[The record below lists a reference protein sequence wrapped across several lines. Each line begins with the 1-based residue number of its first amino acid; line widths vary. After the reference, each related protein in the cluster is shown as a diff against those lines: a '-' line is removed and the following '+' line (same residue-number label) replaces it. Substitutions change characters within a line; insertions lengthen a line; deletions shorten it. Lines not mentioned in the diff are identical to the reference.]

1 METKTGTAAKGT
13 AGAKAAGATET
24 AGATVTGGNAGNVG
38 SAGNIRANAVEMSVL
53 ERRFNADPKLF
64 QTMFIAEGLGQ
75 LHAAFAAGEL
85 PEELTVKIWELLER
99 EDSVGRVMMRFLWD
113 LPLGKKRVF
122 IRAIDR
128 WLSERYPMFAG
139 LSENWPAAS
148 HIPPYVRPAEVRV
161 HDFDLVTQGYLGYL
175 TQGYTQREVDLFVW
189 LEAMRD
195 KHCADRPCELGEFL
209 QGRKVGGCPVQI
221 HVPDVMQAIAEGRFD
236 EALRIV
242 EESNPLP
249 NVTGRVCPQELQCQG
264 VCVHKARPIEIGQLE
279 WFLPQRDK
287 IVHGNDAVLARFQ
300 GRPDPWKTAV
310 KPPIAI
316 VGSGPSG
323 LINAFLLAN
332 QWYPVTVFEAF
343 HTLGGVLKY
352 GIPEFRLPN
361 ELVDDVVDKI
371 RLLGGRFVT
380 NFVVGK
386 TATLDDLKAAGFWR
400 IFVGTGAGLPKF
412 MNVPGEHLNGVMSA
426 NEFLTR
432 VNLMHGNLPDYDT
445 PLPEVAGKNVLI
457 IGGGNTAMDAARTAR
472 RLGGNVTIVYR
483 RTKAEM
489 PARVEELH
497 HALEEGIVV
506 AELRAPT
513 EFHEDENH
521 HVCGATVAVMEL
533 GEPDAS
539 GRRRPKPT
547 GQTLTMDADLVIM
560 ALGNDSNPIIRD
572 SQPDL
577 AVQSWG
583 AIKVGADA
591 VTGEGEINGK
601 SPDKAIANPN
611 GAGPAKG
618 KPKGAA
624 ITGANAGPGGRP
636 TQATNLEGIFS
647 GGDAARG
654 GSTAI
659 KAAGDGQAAARQM
672 GEAAAG
678 MKPEEIRQRVASA
691 LEYTKSA
698 ASAFRILEKR
708 QLSERTWEM
717 KLHAPA
723 VARSVEPGQFARFMT
738 HEKGELIPLTVA
750 DFDREEGWITIVVQ
764 AVGKST
770 KGMCA
775 MEVGQAFFGIAGPLG
790 MASKMER
797 FDPAKQTVCFVA
809 GGVGL
814 APAFPIIRKH
824 LEIGNH
830 VTLILGARNRDLL
843 FWTDP
848 DGDPS
853 GVSPERVEV
862 LRRRYPDLFDVVLA
876 SDDGSFGQKGVV
888 TVPLEEML
896 RDGRSDGREIVEIT
910 TIGPPIMMKF
920 VCLTT
925 KKYGVPTAASLNSI
939 MVDAT
944 GMCGACMVPF
954 VDAETGKLVRK
965 HACIDGPELD
975 GHAIDWDKFLPRFN
989 QFKASET
996 AAMQG

>member
-1 METKTGTAAKGT
+1 MLDTTN
-13 AGAKAAGATET
+13 
-24 AGATVTGGNAGNVG
+24 TVQL
-38 SAGNIRANAVEMSVL
+38 NIL

-64 QTMFIAEGLGQ
+64 QAMFVAEGLAQ
-75 LHAAFAAGEL
+75 LHAAFDAGEL
-85 PEELTVKIWELLER
+85 PEAMTLKIWELLER
-99 EDSVGRVMMRFLWD
+99 EDTVGRIMMRFLWN

-122 IRAIDR
+122 IRAIDT

-139 LSENWPAAS
+139 VSENWPAAN
-148 HIPPYVRPAEVRV
+148 HVAPYVRPASQRV

-175 TQGYTQREVDLFVW
+175 TQGYSQREVDLFVW
-189 LEAMRD
+189 LESMRD

-209 QGRKVGGCPVQI
+209 RGRKVGGCPVQI
-221 HVPDVMQAIAEGRFD
+221 HVPDVMQAIAEGDFD
-236 EALRIV
+236 RALRIV

-279 WFLPQRDK
+279 WFLPQREK
-287 IVHGNDAVLARFQ
+287 IVHGNEAILKRFE
-300 GRPDPWKTAV
+300 GRPDPWQTAE

-332 QWYPVTVFEAF
+332 QGFPVTVFEAF

-445 PLPEVAGKNVLI
+445 PLPEVAGKEILV

-472 RLGGNVTIVYR
+472 RLGGHVTIVYR

-506 AELRAPT
+506 AELRSPT

-521 HVCGATVAVMEL
+521 HVAGASVGVMEL
-533 GEPDAS
+533 GEPDES
-539 GRRRPKPT
+539 GRRRPQPT
-547 GQTLTMDADLVIM
+547 GEILEMDADLVIM
-560 ALGNDSNPIIRD
+560 ALGNSSNPIIRD

-577 AVQSWG
+577 AVQQWG
-583 AIKVGADA
+583 AIKVGKEAAGEAGGAD
-591 VTGEGEINGK
+591 
-601 SPDKAIANPN
+601 
-611 GAGPAKG
+611 GADSAGGADG
-618 KPKGAA
+618 GDGAA
-624 ITGANAGPGGRP
+624 EPP
-636 TQATNLEGIFS
+636 SQATNLEGIYS
-647 GGDAARG
+647 GGDASRG

-672 GEAAAG
+672 GDLAVHLE
-678 MKPEEIRQRVASA
+678 PEEVRQRVQRA
-691 LEYTKSA
+691 LEYTQSA
-698 ASAFRILEKR
+698 ASAYRILEKR

-723 VARSVEPGQFARFMT
+723 VARAVQPGQFARFMT

-750 DFDREEGWITIVVQ
+750 DFDREQGWISIVVQ

-770 KGMCA
+770 QIMCA
-775 MEVGQAFFGIAGPLG
+775 MEVGQAFYGIAGPLG
-790 MASKMER
+790 LASKMER
-797 FDPAKQTVCFVA
+797 FDPATQSVCFVA

-814 APAFPIIRKH
+814 APAYPIVRKH
-824 LEIGNH
+824 LELGNH
-830 VTLILGARNRDLL
+830 VTLVLGARNRDLL

-848 DGDPS
+848 DGDPA
-853 GVSPERVEV
+853 GESPERVEV
-862 LRRRYPDLFDVVLA
+862 LRRQYPDLLDVVLT
-876 SDDGSFGQKGVV
+876 SDDGSFGRQGVV
-888 TVPLEEML
+888 TLPLEEML
-896 RDGRSDGREIVEIT
+896 RDGRGDGRQIAEIT

-920 VCLTT
+920 VCLLTA
-925 KKYGVPTAASLNSI
+925 KYGVPTVASLNSI

-954 VDAETGKLVRK
+954 VDPETGKLVRK

-989 QFKASET
+989 QFKTQEK
-996 AAMQG
+996 AALK